1 MCDLRHYEYIVAL
14 ADKRNFRK
22 AAEVVHISTPALTK
36 SIQNAEASF
45 NVQLFDRTPN
55 GAIPTPFGEIVVR
68 QARILLRD
76 ADAISKN
83 VRTLARLEDGHVRCG
98 TYTGVALF
106 GDVLGQFLSTYPGIR
121 VELKVDVWGNML
133 QMLNEKEIDFF
144 LSNYSKKLKNIES
157 LHIIDLPIENIVWY
171 CRPKHPL
178 LKLKKI
184 TAKDIAAFPILAPII
199 TREIEEWLL
208 QLFKGTSIVQND
220 GKLAF
225 GLQCSD
231 PNVLM
236 RAAAI
241 SDGVGAFFRS
251 TIIQEF
257 RAGSL
262 AELPFKPPA
271 PVVSLGIVYL
281 KDRMMPP
288 ASERLIQMI
297 KDEYLKRI
305 KTTN

>member
-14 ADKRNFRK
+14 AEKGNFRK

-45 NVQLFDRTPN
+45 NVRLFNRTPN
-55 GAIPTPFGEIVVR
+55 GVVPTPFGEIVVR
-68 QARILLRD
+68 QARMLLRD
-76 ADAISKN
+76 ADAISRN
-83 VRTLARLEDGHVRCG
+83 VRTLARLEAGQVRCG
-98 TYTGVALF
+98 TYTEVALF

-121 VELKVDVWGNML
+121 VNLKVEVWGNLL
-133 QMLNEKEIDFF
+133 QMLNENEIDFF
-144 LSNYSKKLKNIES
+144 LSNYPKKLKNIES
-157 LHIIDLPIENIVWY
+157 LRVIDLPAENIVWY

-199 TREIEEWLL
+199 TSEFEEWIS
-208 QLFKGTSIVQND
+208 QLFKGTSLVQND
-220 GKLAF
+220 GTLAF
-225 GLQCSD
+225 GLQCND
-231 PNVLM
+231 PDVLM

-251 TIIQEF
+251 TIIKEF
-257 RAGSL
+257 KAGSL
-262 AELPFKPPA
+262 TELPFRPPV
-271 PVVSLGIVYL
+271 PPISLGLVYL

-305 KTTN
+305 KATS